1 MNEEKTPLWRD
12 NRFWK
17 IAGQGLIV
25 IILLIIISYF
35 ANNLRLNLQ
44 QLGLNFGFDFL
55 NNPASF
61 NIGDK
66 VIDYQ
71 STDPYSKAILVGLLN
86 SLRVMF
92 VGIILA
98 TFLGIIIGI
107 GRLSDNWLLR
117 QISSIYV
124 QTLRNTPLLL
134 QLFFWYFVV
143 FLKLPK
149 IDNPLIFLNSF
160 YLSNRGMDIPWPE
173 NTSQTWLS
181 LVFLFISIMVSFLL
195 GWQNLKVMENQ
206 GKSNK
211 FLPFIF
217 ITISITCLLVFCF
230 GLSWQIPQLD
240 GQKALIQGGLNLSPE
255 FATILFA
262 LTFYTAAFIAE
273 IVRGGILSVNKGQ
286 WEAAKALGLKPNL
299 ILQLVIFPQAL
310 RVIIPP
316 LTSEFLN
323 LIKNSSLAVA
333 IGYNDIYAVAST
345 TSNQTG
351 KAIEMLLI
359 VMTTYL
365 IINLIISS
373 IMNVFNRL
381 VQIKER

>member
-12 NRFWK
+12 ERFWQM
-17 IAGQGLIV
+17 AGQVLIV

-35 ANNLRLNLQ
+35 GNNLNQNLE
-44 QLGLNFGFDFL
+44 QLGIKFGFDFL
-55 NNPASF
+55 DRPASF

-66 VIDYQ
+66 VITYQ

-86 SLRVMF
+86 TLRVLLI
-92 VGIILA
+92 GIILA
-98 TFLGIIIGI
+98 TFLGIMIGI
-107 GRLSDNWLLR
+107 GRLSDNWLVR

-134 QLFFWYFVV
+134 QLFCWYFAV

-149 IDNPLIFLNSF
+149 IENPLTFLNSI

-173 NTSQTWLS
+173 NTTKTWLS
-181 LVFLFISIMVSFLL
+181 LALIFISIIVSLL
-195 GWQNLKVMENQ
+195 LWWKRLKLIENEAKSGKNLLYIILGLSVF
-206 GKSNK
+206 S
-211 FLPFIF
+211 
-217 ITISITCLLVFCF
+217 LLILIF
-230 GLSWQIPQLD
+230 GLDWKIPQLNAQI
-240 GQKALIQGGLNLSPE
+240 GFIKGGLNLSPE
-255 FATILFA
+255 FATILFG

-273 IVRGGILSVNKGQ
+273 IVRAGIQSVDKGQ
-286 WEAAKALGLKPNL
+286 TEAAKALGLKSGL

-316 LTSEFLN
+316 LTSEFVN
-323 LIKNSSLAVA
+323 LAKNSSLAVA
-333 IGYNDIYAVAST
+333 IGYNDIYAVANT

-373 IMNVFNRL
+373 IMNIFNRL